1 MKDVSVH
8 TIGGVNTD
16 KDPRALNPNEL
27 SYANDNEV
35 FGTVGGRDASSYPLP
50 SSKLAYTIPSLQT
63 QYQFVRAKFDPTAT
77 SYALQFRDSAGD
89 LIGPSSINITVA
101 ALPSATVTEF
111 VAAID
116 TALSAYGYSA
126 VDDTESDVWFSLAI
140 FSGAGTPIFFSMTES
155 ETIGGVTSS
164 IEIYTLQEYFNP
176 IGALAG
182 QMKELQSIQLQNY
195 QIVFSKSYDGQGQA
209 IGYAIEDK
217 NGDWTYT
224 SLIISRQFEFPED
237 EVIDIQTEEVSN
249 NQFGIYWT
257 AANSGKPKTL
267 YVPTDMSSPLRYTMS
282 QYATQTLGLFTLES
296 LDEQTNTQIQN
307 YARIEFSN
315 QNQSG
320 GNLEA
325 GTWFYFVAS
334 GINRNYSEWSP
345 ASEPIPVFTETTNG
359 PSAGAVVGGDKTPKV
374 TGKANVL
381 NILGVD
387 AKVYDTVRVAA
398 MVNQGG
404 AYSAVIVGE
413 FDTDN
418 AINGLSITH
427 TGFEATLEDYDTK
440 ALPPVQD
447 VILTS
452 KNLQIKK
459 NRLNL
464 ANVTIQGEE
473 DLDGVFDNVTLGQV
487 RAELESTGVVSFD
500 ADSLCRVG
508 LTASYTGTTVGPNT
522 VNFTDD
528 TTGGNFNTGVF
539 DLGTDKFT
547 VPSTGD
553 YELTYSINVTNGIAT
568 NGTDTSISMAES
580 YLYNETSNV
589 NYASVNYR
597 IPSVD
602 KALNGTS
609 RTTQTVI
616 VTLTAGDLIRLVSF
630 VERYANGGEY
640 TVVSAAFVA
649 TKVISDYPVKSIKVG
664 EYQLP
669 ENVATQTGYMVNETY
684 AYYARLLYD
693 SGYVSQWRYI
703 GNYLFANGNMFP
715 ATLDDAFLTDTTGTA
730 DTLVY
735 SYGLTIDGIDV
746 SGIKDRV
753 RRIEI
758 GRAVCNPTIL
768 GTGMFIASDSNT
780 GGAGGTFTAGLYTGN
795 TNTATQYGTV
805 NNSTSNNRYFGLMI
819 CPDWATGNTKP
830 QFQDGDK
837 LFVYGS
843 PTNLTTPV
851 IAGANNKWGAY
862 REFFGA
868 FSPLTG
874 SSIAIDIADAAY
886 TEFNTNSRVLR
897 NDTANLY
904 YAASLSN
911 DGAITSLA
919 CEGMAM
925 ALDSRINPITGASS
939 DYGCYYVQYYRP
951 NANQYNTTDA
961 IVVSC
966 NHFIDISPASDDI
979 LPQQTI
985 FGGDTYTQKTFMK
998 VMYNAKNPDT
1008 TKNGTLTSF
1017 VAFYSQN
1024 KINQQMRFVDKSFTN
1039 KPFPF
1044 GTTLN
1049 DYFFGVYD
1057 AGEQFQIDAGYSWEN
1072 PLDRSTP
1079 YNSRI
1084 PQQTDFKSR
1093 IYYTQQKA
1101 LSQVEDSYRIIL
1113 PNDFKDLA
1121 AKDGE
1126 INALLDVNDV
1136 MIALQPFK
1144 ISVLP
1149 YQSDVGLSAA
1159 DGSLYVGSGGVYAQR
1174 ENPVS
1179 TYGAELKSGIL
1190 LAQNEAGNSMVYW
1203 YSNSANALMR
1213 YGSDG
1218 VKNLSTENGWRTWF
1232 LNNSKLVSSEFDVVL
1247 GFDRNR
1253 GCIFITFR
1261 AVNTSVAEWDA
1272 AETYN
1277 AGDYVRYGALNKYK
1291 TFENLQ
1297 DIYVALGT
1305 STGSNP
1311 YDNPAAWEYIP
1322 ITNTDYYNY
1331 STAVFNEKANFF
1343 NGNFSLIV
1351 SRYFYFDGRIIVPR
1365 GKAPWGMVFDLF
1377 GGDSYLSWLSDGST
1391 AKSGSFVLE
1400 WVSNKNGMIPK
1411 RYNWL
1416 GLQVG
1421 TGHNTANNPSVSV
1434 SNETQTSTTIGGSE
1448 MEILNGQ
1455 LAVGI
1460 FPDASE
1466 DPITGEYAK
1475 VRLTSTLFY
1484 RIYGLAV
1491 NFYNRARTILK

>member
-1 MKDVSVH
+1 MATSNTIH
-8 TIGGVNTD
+8 TVGGVNLD
-16 KDPRALNPNEL
+16 KDPRSFQPNEL

-35 FGTVGGRDASSYPLP
+35 FGTVGGRDTSSYPLP

-63 QYQFVRAKFDPTAT
+63 QYQYVRAKFDPTAT

-89 LIGPSSINITVA
+89 LIGPTSINITVA
-101 ALPSATVTEF
+101 GLPSATVTEF

-116 TALSAYGYSA
+116 TALSSYGHSA
-126 VDDTESDVWFSLAI
+126 TFDSEDGLWFSLAI
-140 FSGAGTPIFFSMTES
+140 YSGAGTPIFFSMTES
-155 ETIGGVTSS
+155 ETIGGVTSK
-164 IEIYTLQEYFNP
+164 INIYTLQEYFNP
-176 IGALAG
+176 IGAVSA
-182 QMKELQSIQLQNY
+182 QMKPLQAIQLQNY
-195 QIVFSKSYDGQGQA
+195 QIVFSKSYDGQAQE

-224 SLIISRQFEFPED
+224 SLIVSRQFNFPED
-237 EVIDIQTEEVSN
+237 QVIEIQIEEASN

-257 AANSGKPKTL
+257 AENSGKPKTL
-267 YVPTDMSSPLRYTMS
+267 YIPIDMSSPLRYNMS

-307 YARIEFSN
+307 YARIEFSS

-359 PSAGAVVGGDKTPKV
+359 PSAGAVIGGDRTPKV

-381 NILGVD
+381 TILGVD

-398 MVNQGG
+398 MLNQGG
-404 AYSAVIVGE
+404 GYSAVIVGE

-418 AINGLSITH
+418 AINGFTITH
-427 TGFEATLEDYDTK
+427 TGLEATLQAYDTGS
-440 ALPPVQD
+440 LPPVQN

-459 NRLNL
+459 NRLNY

-473 DLDGVFDNVTLGQV
+473 DLDGVFDDVVLGQV
-487 RAELESTGVVSFD
+487 RAELESTGVLSFESNPLFRAQVS
-500 ADSLCRVG
+500 
-508 LTASYTGTTVGPNT
+508 TPYTSSTVGPVT
-522 VNFTDD
+522 VNFDNASTN
-528 TTGGNFNTGVF
+528 GNFNTGSF
-539 DLGTDKFT
+539 NLGTDTFT
-547 VPSTGD
+547 APSAGD
-553 YELTYSINVTNGIAT
+553 YTITLGSFQFEVGVGTVREIGVTRFYVYNSVSGLEYLGVYDGGRFLDGFAGGSVNVTLALNDTIRVIAYVERKRSGT
-568 NGTDTSISMAES
+568 ASYTIVNGTF
-580 YLYNETSNV
+580 
-589 NYASVNYR
+589 
-597 IPSVD
+597 
-602 KALNGTS
+602 G
-609 RTTQTVI
+609 
-616 VTLTAGDLIRLVSF
+616 VTKI
-630 VERYANGGEY
+630 
-640 TVVSAAFVA
+640 
-649 TKVISDYPVKSIKVG
+649 ISDYPVRNLKVG

-669 ENVATQTGYMVNETY
+669 ENVATKTGYMVNETY
-684 AYYARLLYD
+684 PYFGRILYD

-703 GNYLFANGNMFP
+703 GTYSFYNGG
-715 ATLDDAFLTDTTGTA
+715 TLPSTLQDAFLTDTTGTPDA
-730 DTLVY
+730 KVY
-735 SYGLTIDGIDV
+735 SYGLTIDGINV

-758 GRAVCNPTIL
+758 GRGICNPTIL
-768 GTGMFIASDSNT
+768 GTGMFIASDSST
-780 GGAGGTFTAGLYTGN
+780 GGGGGTFTAGLYTGN
-795 TNTATQYGTV
+795 TDTANNYGTV
-805 NNSTSNNRYFGLMI
+805 NNSTSDNRYFGVMV
-819 CPDWATGNTKP
+819 CPDWATGSVKP
-830 QFQDGDK
+830 QFQDGDY
-837 LFVYGS
+837 LIVYGS
-843 PTNLTTPV
+843 PTEINTSIT
-851 IAGANNKWGAY
+851 AGAGAKWGVY
-862 REFFGA
+862 RNFFGA

-874 SSIAIDIADAAY
+874 SAVSIDIADAAY
-886 TEFNTNSRVLR
+886 TEWNTNSRVLK
-897 NDTANLY
+897 NDTANKFL
-904 YAASLSN
+904 AASLSN
-911 DGAITSLA
+911 NGEITTLAAECMAITL
-919 CEGMAM
+919 E
-925 ALDSRINPITGASS
+925 SRINPISGMFSFAP
-939 DYGCYYVQYYRP
+939 DYGVYYVQYCRP
-951 NANQYNTTDA
+951 NANQYTLPDVK
-961 IVVSC
+961 VVSC
-966 NHFIDISPASDDI
+966 NHFIDISPSSPDT
-979 LPQQTI
+979 LPQQEV

-998 VMYNAKNPDT
+998 VLYNAKNPDT
-1008 TKNGTLTSF
+1008 TKSGTLTSF
-1017 VAFYSQN
+1017 IAFYSQN

-1057 AGEQFQIDAGYSWEN
+1057 GGEQFQIDAGYSWVN
-1072 PLDRSTP
+1072 PLDVSLP

-1093 IYYTQQKA
+1093 IYYSQQKA
-1101 LSQVEDSYRIIL
+1101 LSQVEDSYRVIL

-1126 INALLDVNDV
+1126 INALLDVNTV
-1136 MIALQPFK
+1136 MIAIQPFK

-1159 DGSLYVGSGGVYAQR
+1159 DGSLYIGSGGVYAQR

-1190 LAQNEAGNSMVYW
+1190 LAQNGAGNSMVYW
-1203 YSNSANALMR
+1203 YSNAANALMR

-1253 GCIFITFR
+1253 NSIFTTFR
-1261 AVNTSVAEWDA
+1261 AVNTSVALWNSGT
-1272 AETYN
+1272 TYSE
-1277 AGDYVRYGALNKYK
+1277 GDYVRYGALNKYK

-1311 YDNPAAWEYIP
+1311 YDNPAAWEYVP

-1343 NGNFSLIV
+1343 NGNFSLLA
-1351 SRYFYFDGRIIVPR
+1351 SRYFYFDGRIIIPR
-1365 GKAPWGMVFDLF
+1365 GRAPWGMMFDLF

-1400 WVSNKNGMIPK
+1400 WVSTK
-1411 RYNWL
+1411 RGLTPERFKWV

-1421 TGHNTANNPSVSV
+1421 MNHNTANNPALEVTT
-1434 SNETQTSTTIGGSE
+1434 ETQVTNALATDWAF
-1448 MEILNGQ
+1448 MNGQ
-1455 LAVGI
+1455 LGVGVY
-1460 FPDASE
+1460 PDANDE
-1466 DPITGEYAK
+1466 IIIGDYAK
-1475 VRLTSTLFY
+1475 VRLTSSVFY
-1484 RIYGLAV
+1484 RVYAMAV
-1491 NFYNRARTILK
+1491 HLYDKARTILK